1 MQNIDLSF
9 AQDPNTLSL
18 ALIAG
23 VIPALIWIFFW
34 IRETRERPRS
44 FSSFFFA
51 FLGGV
56 FMVVMALPVEK
67 FMLVFSNNPNTL
79 TVLWAG
85 SEEVLKFI
93 AFLLVLFMSSAV
105 ESPIDY
111 PVYMMI
117 VALGFSG
124 FENSLYFLQP
134 LQTGTTNILI
144 LAGSMRFLGTTLMHA
159 VVSCLP
165 GIALG
170 FAFFKKRTTKII
182 FAIFGLSLA
191 IAGHSL
197 FNLFITEK
205 PDVTFFTILACVW
218 LATIIIMI
226 SFERLRANGSAEN
239 LQRRKNEAIAAL
251 EHSFTDLLQ
260 NTEMHEN
267 DTEAI
272 LAGLT
277 KKGVAPDGPL
287 HAELTQLLTALREAY
302 SMYLMNQG
310 AKKED
315 ARRAT
320 QTLIPDTA
328 PPRAI
333 TGIFS
338 VLKK

>member
-34 IRETRERPRS
+34 IRETRERPRT
-44 FSSFFFA
+44 FGSFFFA

-67 FMLVFSNNPNTL
+67 FMLGFSNDPNTL

-85 SEEVLKFI
+85 SEEALKFI
-93 AFLLVLFMSSAV
+93 AFMLVLFMSSSI

-134 LQTGTTNILI
+134 LQSGTTTILI

-170 FAFFKKRTTKII
+170 FAYFKNRTTKFI
-182 FAIFGLSLA
+182 AALVGLSLA
-191 IAGHSL
+191 ITGHSL

-205 PDVTFFTILACVW
+205 PDITFFTILACVW
-218 LATIIIMI
+218 LLTIVIMI
-226 SFERLRANGSAEN
+226 LFERLRANGSVEN
-239 LQRRKNEAIAAL
+239 LQRRKESAIATL
-251 EHSFTDLLQ
+251 EHAYSDLLQ
-260 NTEMHEN
+260 NTDMHET

-277 KKGVAPDGPL
+277 KKGVAPDAPL
-287 HAELTQLLTALREAY
+287 HAELDSLIRSLREAY

-310 AKKED
+310 AKKDD
-315 ARRAT
+315 AVRAT
-320 QTLIPDTA
+320 QSLIPDTVS
-328 PPRAI
+328 PRAI
-333 TGIFS
+333 AGIFS